1 MDNKYK
7 KPTESFSEPVVVSNK
22 NEQLVQDLQNQN
34 DKFKKEIEKWQE
46 CAKHYA
52 FKLKD
57 AYKGHLMVQGASEQV
72 AEAKS
77 REVLSQYNSCFR

>member
-7 KPTESFSEPVVVSNK
+7 KPIESFSEPVVVSNK
-22 NEQLVQDLQNQN
+22 SNQLAEDLQNQN
-34 DKFKKEIEKWQE
+34 EKLKREVEKWQE

-57 AYKGHLMVQGASEQV
+57 AYKGHLMIQGTSEQV

-77 REVLSQYNSCFR
+77 REVLSQYNSSFR

>member
-7 KPTESFSEPVVVSNK
+7 KYESSFEPVADK
-22 NEQLVQDLQNQN
+22 NEQLLQELQTQN
-34 DKFKKEIEKWQE
+34 DKLKKEIENWQE

-52 FKLKD
+52 LKLKD
-57 AYKGHLMVQGASEQV
+57 AYKGHLMIQGVAEQV

-77 REVLSQYNSCFR
+77 KEVLSQYNSCFR